1 MPSIDHVLHIAA
13 SEYQPEKPGESILHT
28 DHKRFVGAANITV
41 MNISPHST
49 PEDPNNGVT
58 FVVNVDWKEPLPIVT
73 DITVFDE
80 TPVIEG

>member
-1 MPSIDHVLHIAA
+1 M
-13 SEYQPEKPGESILHT
+13 
-28 DHKRFVGAANITV
+28 GAANITV